1 MKTIL
6 SIFVF
11 ILAVTSCTQYSSEYK
26 RALTENDSLRL
37 LLKHNETEMNEM
49 LSVLNSI
56 EEDIKTIREAEDF
69 INFQKDNELTE
80 SGLTQIRKNMDFIV
94 DKLKK
99 DKKQLSELQN
109 KLNNSNLRI
118 DAMQKT
124 IDRLTKDLSE
134 KSSLVIRLQSEIN
147 QKNEE
152 IRRMSGQIDNLS
164 ADVKNLQDENELKE
178 EQIKEQDRSIHK
190 VYYCFGTKKELKEQN
205 ILTGGGLFSKP
216 KLFNGKFNNDYFIAI
231 DKRQVTE
238 IPLYASKAVVKTNHP
253 KESYSFSKDE
263 DGNLTLKIRNVTQFW
278 SLSNYLVI
286 VVG

>member
-6 SIFVF
+6 SFFVF

-164 ADVKNLQDENELKE
+164 ADVKNLQDENELKD

>member
-164 ADVKNLQDENELKE
+164 ADVKNLQDENELKD